1 MESSKF
7 IQLSE
12 GILVEYIYTSQTDPT
27 VFNTGDYRIEIL
39 RDGYTGGSYMFNTD
53 DVAATMGNY
62 RDISAVPINAG
73 KSKYVSLNTSVG
85 VPYNDFD
92 SNLTP
97 SNALLQTFSPNINIE
112 YDRIK
117 IHFVAGFNF
126 ADFDGIIFNTTVP
139 RRDGKDIV
147 LSSINFLRTDTPV
160 FNPDPLL
167 IADKLY
173 STFIEW
179 RIPALF
185 YANAGFTTGNQNTLA
200 YKLTEGQG
208 FKSTPT
214 LTISA
219 LGILNT
225 TVTNGYNFYDVTEI
239 NATTILNRDIY
250 DNLYANV
257 VESAVGDYFEIT
269 GLVTGSSLSNFI
281 AQLNTTGGNYVIFHE
296 ITLSEQIGT
305 NFVQTGNQIVSQT
318 TDFDSPI
325 LFRPI
330 VLNSSIAVSF
340 AINYVLR
347 LYNRNDNT
355 QIIKNARLTSFDVK
369 KYGRRLMK
377 INLGVVPT
385 VANIVNQL
393 DPKDGRNVTI
403 STGSSLRNRN
413 GLSSDQIVSQLVVK
427 TKYVTSFRDRLNIKA
442 AIAPAKIQNII
453 DEDFTVLTAQ
463 ATPRNTTN

>member
-12 GILVEYIYTSQTDPT
+12 GILVEYVYTSQTNPAI
-27 VFNTGDYRIEIL
+27 FNTGSYPIEIL
-39 RDGYTGGSYMFNTD
+39 RDDYTGGSYMFNTD
-53 DVAATMGNY
+53 SVSSIMGNY

-73 KSKYVSLNTSVG
+73 KSRYVSLNTSIG

-97 SNALLQTFSPNINIE
+97 SANLLQTFSPNVNVE

-117 IHFVAGFNF
+117 IHFVAGFSFQN
-126 ADFDGIIFNTTVP
+126 FDGIIFNVVVP
-139 RRDGKDIV
+139 RRDGKDIA
-147 LSSINFLRTDTPV
+147 LSSINFLKTDTPV

-179 RIPALF
+179 RIPAVF
-185 YANAGFTTGNQNTLA
+185 YMNNGFTTTNSNTLA
-200 YKLTEGQG
+200 WKLTQGQG
-208 FKSTPT
+208 FISTPT

-225 TVTNGYNFYDVTEI
+225 TVTNGYSFFNITEI
-239 NATTILNRDIY
+239 NATTIPNRDIY
-250 DNLYANV
+250 DNLFANV

-269 GLVTGSSLSNFI
+269 GQVTGSSLSNFI
-281 AQLNTTGGNYVIFHE
+281 AQLNTTGGNYIIFHE
-296 ITLSEQIGT
+296 ITVSEQIGT
-305 NFVQTGNQIVSQT
+305 VFIQTSNQIVSQT
-318 TDFDSPI
+318 TDFDDPI

-330 VLNSSIAVSF
+330 ILNSSIAVSF

-347 LYNRNDNT
+347 LYNRSDNT

-385 VANIVNQL
+385 VANVVNQL
-393 DPKDGRNVTI
+393 DPKDSRNIKI
-403 STGSSLRNRN
+403 STGSSLGNRN
-413 GLSSDQIVSQLVVK
+413 GQSSEQIAAQLAVK

-442 AIAPAKIQNII
+442 AISPAKIQNVT
-453 DEDFTVLTAQ
+453 E
-463 ATPRNTTN
+463 

>member
-12 GILVEYIYTSQTDPT
+12 GILVEYVYTSQTNPAI
-27 VFNTGDYRIEIL
+27 FNTGSYPIEIL
-39 RDGYTGGSYMFNTD
+39 RDDYTGGSYMFNTD
-53 DVAATMGNY
+53 SVSSIMGNY

-73 KSKYVSLNTSVG
+73 KSRYVSLNTSVG

-97 SNALLQTFSPNINIE
+97 SANLLQTFSPNVNVE

-117 IHFVAGFNF
+117 IHFVAGFSFQN
-126 ADFDGIIFNTTVP
+126 FDGIIFNVVVP
-139 RRDGKDIV
+139 RRDGKDIA
-147 LSSINFLRTDTPV
+147 LSSINFLKTDTPV

-179 RIPALF
+179 RIPAVF
-185 YANAGFTTGNQNTLA
+185 YMNNGFTTTNSNTLA
-200 YKLTEGQG
+200 WKLTQGQG
-208 FKSTPT
+208 FISTPT

-225 TVTNGYNFYDVTEI
+225 TVTNGYSFFNITEI
-239 NATTILNRDIY
+239 NATTIPNRDIY
-250 DNLYANV
+250 DNLFANV

-269 GLVTGSSLSNFI
+269 GQVTGSSLSNFI
-281 AQLNTTGGNYVIFHE
+281 AQLNTTGGNYIIFHE
-296 ITLSEQIGT
+296 ITVSEQIGT
-305 NFVQTGNQIVSQT
+305 VFIQTSNQIVSQT
-318 TDFDSPI
+318 TDFDDPI

-330 VLNSSIAVSF
+330 ILNSSIAVSF

-347 LYNRNDNT
+347 LYNRSDNT

-385 VANIVNQL
+385 IANVVNQL
-393 DPKDGRNVTI
+393 DPKDSRNIKI
-403 STGSSLRNRN
+403 STGSSLGNRS
-413 GLSSDQIVSQLVVK
+413 GQSSEQIIAQLAVK

-442 AIAPAKIQNII
+442 AISPAKIQNVT
-453 DEDFTVLTAQ
+453 E
-463 ATPRNTTN
+463 

>member
-12 GILVEYIYTSQTDPT
+12 GILVEYVYTSQTSPA
-27 VFNTGDYRIEIL
+27 VFNTGSYPIEIL
-39 RDGYTGGSYMFNTD
+39 RDDYTGGSYMFNTD
-53 DVAATMGNY
+53 TVSSIMGNY
-62 RDISAVPINAG
+62 RDISAVPINTG

-92 SNLTP
+92 PKLTSSND
-97 SNALLQTFSPNINIE
+97 LLQTFSPNVNIE

-117 IHFVAGFNF
+117 IHFVAGFSF
-126 ADFDGIIFNTTVP
+126 QDFDGIIFSTTAP
-139 RRDGKDIV
+139 KRNGKDIV
-147 LSSINFLRTDTPV
+147 LSSINFLKTDTPV

-179 RIPALF
+179 RVPALF
-185 YANAGFTTGNQNTLA
+185 YMNNGFTTGNQNTLA
-200 YKLTEGQG
+200 WKLTEGQG
-208 FKSTPT
+208 FISTPT

-225 TVTNGYNFYDVTEI
+225 TVTNGYDFYDVREI
-239 NATTILNRDIY
+239 NATTIPNRDIY
-250 DNLYANV
+250 DNLFASV
-257 VESAVGDYFEIT
+257 VESEVGDYFEIT
-269 GLVTGSSLSNFI
+269 GQVTGSSLSNFI

-296 ITLSEQIGT
+296 ITLSEQIET
-305 NFVQTGNQIVSQT
+305 SFVQTSNQIVSQT
-318 TDFDSPI
+318 TDFDNPI

-347 LYNRNDNT
+347 LYNRSDNT

-385 VANIVNQL
+385 VATVVNQL
-393 DPKDGRNVTI
+393 DPNDGRNITV
-403 STGSSLRNRN
+403 STGSSLGNRS
-413 GLSSDQIVSQLVVK
+413 GRSSEQIVSQLVVK

-442 AIAPAKIQNII
+442 AIAPVKIQNVIN
-453 DEDFTVLTAQ
+453 ENLT
-463 ATPRNTTN
+463 

>member
-12 GILVEYIYTSQTDPT
+12 GILVEYVYTDQTNPT
-27 VFNTGDYRIEIL
+27 EFNTAAYPIEIL
-39 RDGYTGGSYMFNTD
+39 RNGYTGGSYMFNTD
-53 DVAATMGNY
+53 SVASTMGNY
-62 RDISAVPINAG
+62 RDISAVPINEA
-73 KSKYVSLNTSVG
+73 KNKYVYLDTGVG

-92 SNLTP
+92 PNLTP
-97 SNALLQTFSPNINIE
+97 SSNLIQTFSPNIDVE

-117 IHFVAGFNF
+117 IHFVAGFSF
-126 ADFDGIIFNTTVP
+126 QDFDGIIFDITTP

-147 LSSINFLRTDTPV
+147 LSSINFLKTDTPV

-173 STFIEW
+173 STYIEW
-179 RIPALF
+179 RIPSL
-185 YANAGFTTGNQNTLA
+185 YYMKTGFSTTNSNTLA

-208 FKSTPT
+208 FIGTPY
-214 LTISA
+214 LTIRA
-219 LGILNT
+219 LGISNT
-225 TVTNGYNFYDVTEI
+225 TVTNGYNFYDITEI
-239 NATTILNRDIY
+239 NATSIPNRDIY
-250 DNLYANV
+250 DNLFANV
-257 VESAVGDYFEIT
+257 VESSSGDYFELT

-281 AQLNTTGGNYVIFHE
+281 AQLNSTGGNYVIFHE

-305 NFVQTGNQIVSQT
+305 NFVQTNNQIVSQT
-318 TDFDSPI
+318 SDFDNPI
-325 LFRPI
+325 LYRPI

-355 QIIKNARLTSFDVK
+355 QIIKNARLTSFNVK

-385 VANIVNQL
+385 VANVVNQI
-393 DPKDGRNVTI
+393 DPKDGRNIVV
-403 STGSSLRNRN
+403 STGSLLGNNRAQT
-413 GLSSDQIVSQLVVK
+413 SDQITSQLVVK
-427 TKYVTSFRDRLNIKA
+427 TKYVTSFRDRVNVKA
-442 AIAPAKIQNII
+442 AISPAKIQNII
-453 DEDFTVLTAQ
+453 E
-463 ATPRNTTN
+463 

>member
-12 GILVEYIYTSQTDPT
+12 GILVEYVYTSQSNPT
-27 VFNTGDYRIEIL
+27 VFNTSAFPIEIL

-53 DVAATMGNY
+53 SVSATMGNY

-73 KSKYVSLNTSVG
+73 KTRYVYLNTSVG
-85 VPYNDFD
+85 TPYNDFD
-92 SNLTP
+92 PNLTP
-97 SNALLQTFSPNINIE
+97 SSNLLQTFSPNVNIE
-112 YDRIK
+112 YDRIRV
-117 IHFVAGFNF
+117 HFVAGFSF
-126 ADFDGIIFNTTVP
+126 QDFDGIIFNIAAP

-147 LSSINFLRTDTPV
+147 LSSINFLKTDSPV

-173 STFIEW
+173 STYIEW

-185 YANAGFTTGNQNTLA
+185 YMNGSFSVNNSNTLG

-208 FKSTPT
+208 FIGTPY

-225 TVTNGYNFYDVTEI
+225 TITNGYNFYEIKEI
-239 NATTILNRDIY
+239 NSTTIPNRDIY

-257 VESAVGDYFEIT
+257 VESASGDYFELT
-269 GLVTGSSLSNFI
+269 GLVTGSTLSNFI
-281 AQLNTTGGNYVIFHE
+281 AQLNSSGGNYIVFHE
-296 ITLSEQIGT
+296 ITLSEQIDT
-305 NFVQTGNQIVSQT
+305 NFIQTGNQIVTQT
-318 TDFDSPI
+318 TNFDDPI
-325 LFRPI
+325 LYRPI

-385 VANIVNQL
+385 VANVVNQI
-393 DPKDGRNVTI
+393 DPKDGRNIVV
-403 STGSSLRNRN
+403 STGSSLGNRS
-413 GLSSDQIVSQLVVK
+413 GQSSEQITAQLVVK

-442 AIAPAKIQNII
+442 AISPAKIQNII
-453 DEDFTVLTAQ
+453 DEDFTALNAQ
-463 ATPRNTTN
+463 ATSRNITN

>member
-12 GILVEYIYTSQTDPT
+12 GILVEYVYTSQSNPN
-27 VFNTGDYRIEIL
+27 VFNTATFQIEIL
-39 RDGYTGGSYMFNTD
+39 RDAYTGGSYMFNTD
-53 DVAATMGNY
+53 SVAATMGNY
-62 RDISAVPINAG
+62 RDISAVPINAA
-73 KSKYVSLNTSVG
+73 KNQYVYLDTSVG

-92 SNLTP
+92 PNLTP
-97 SNALLQTFSPNINIE
+97 STNLLQTFSPNINIE
-112 YDRIK
+112 YDRVR
-117 IHFVAGFNF
+117 IHFVAGFSF
-126 ADFDGIIFNTTVP
+126 QDFDGIIFDITAP

-147 LSSINFLRTDTPV
+147 LSSINFLKTDTPV

-173 STFIEW
+173 STYIEW
-179 RIPALF
+179 RVPSL
-185 YANAGFTTGNQNTLA
+185 YYMNAGFNTSNSNTLS

-208 FKSTPT
+208 FIGTPY
-214 LTISA
+214 LTIRA
-219 LGILNT
+219 LGILT
-225 TVTNGYNFYDVTEI
+225 TQVTNGYNFYDIKEI
-239 NATTILNRDIY
+239 NATSIPNRDIY

-257 VESAVGDYFEIT
+257 VESSSGDYFELT

-281 AQLNTTGGNYVIFHE
+281 AQLNSSGGNYVVFHE

-305 NFVQTGNQIVSQT
+305 TFVQTGNQIVSQT
-318 TDFDSPI
+318 TGFDDPI
-325 LFRPI
+325 LYRPI

-355 QIIKNARLTSFDVK
+355 QIIKNARLTSFNVK

-385 VANIVNQL
+385 VANVVNQI
-393 DPKDGRNVTI
+393 DPKDGRNIIV
-403 STGSSLRNRN
+403 STGSSLGNRS
-413 GLSSDQIVSQLVVK
+413 GQTSEQIAARLVVK
-427 TKYVTSFRDRLNIKA
+427 TKYVTSFRDRLNVKA
-442 AIAPAKIQNII
+442 AISPAKIQNVT
-453 DEDFTVLTAQ
+453 E
-463 ATPRNTTN
+463 